1 MSTEIRKEIQ
11 LEIAHVLFIDII
23 GYSKLSINDQH
34 AAVEELNQM
43 VRASEQFQRAEGA
56 NRLIRIPTGDGMVLV
71 FYTSP
76 EAPAQCAV
84 EISRAL
90 KEHPRLQLRMGI
102 HSGPVSGVVDVNERA
117 NLAGAGI
124 NLAKRVMD
132 CGDAGHILVSK
143 HVAEDLEEYEKWRP
157 LLHDLGTCEVK
168 HGMQIAIVNLCSDN
182 VGNCQLPQKFRT
194 LRKQRARVRWA
205 EVAAALLLL
214 TGIAAAFV
222 FVSRKSARST
232 SIAPEKSI
240 AVLPFE
246 NLSEEKANAFFADGV
261 QDQILTDLARIAD
274 LKVISRISVMQYKSG
289 IARNLREIGQQLGV
303 AHVVEGSVQR
313 SGNRVRV
320 NAQLVD
326 ARTDRHLWA
335 QTYDR
340 DLADVFAIQSEV
352 AEQIVSQLKTSL
364 SPREKAAI
372 EEKPTADLAAY
383 DLYIRAKILIESA
396 TWSTP
401 LEEGLREAVRLLDQA
416 IERDPAFAL
425 AYYQLAY
432 AHDLIYFVGTDHTPA
447 RLAMADAVI
456 QTLSHLRPNSGEAHL
471 ALATHSYFGYLDYD
485 RARQEVDLAQ
495 KSLPNDPLPFQ
506 FAGFIDR
513 RQGRWTE
520 STKNLEGHRVR
531 PTKSFLAPT
540 ASQKLCVFAALRR
553 CRAGL

>member
-1 MSTEIRKEIQ
+1 M
-11 LEIAHVLFIDII
+11 
-23 GYSKLSINDQH
+23 
-34 AAVEELNQM
+34 
-43 VRASEQFQRAEGA
+43 
-56 NRLIRIPTGDGMVLV
+56 
-71 FYTSP
+71 
-76 EAPAQCAV
+76 
-84 EISRAL
+84 AL
-90 KEHPRLQLRMGI
+90 PPG
-102 HSGPVSGVVDVNERA
+102 
-117 NLAGAGI
+117 
-124 NLAKRVMD
+124 
-132 CGDAGHILVSK
+132 
-143 HVAEDLEEYEKWRP
+143 
-157 LLHDLGTCEVK
+157 
-168 HGMQIAIVNLCSDN
+168 QIV
-182 VGNCQLPQKFRT
+182 
-194 LRKQRARVRWA
+194 
-205 EVAAALLLL
+205 
-214 TGIAAAFV
+214 
-222 FVSRKSARST
+222 
-232 SIAPEKSI
+232 APEKRI

-335 QTYDR
+335 QIYDR
-340 DLADVFAIQSEV
+340 DLANVFAIQSEV